1 MTQDDLNDEIEM
13 LRKASKL
20 MREQINDHG
29 DASGE
34 TAKQLEKFNGK
45 IKELQKSIK
54 AKEISES
61 FDTLNKKLKRGG
73 TDVNDLANE
82 FKRLNDAAA
91 DHGVVLDKATKAQ
104 ATEVRNTIR
113 NQAIAKGSL
122 DAAENAVKTYVMN
135 YIENMKAV
143 VGSVSSASNAFDM
156 AASVQKLNIDLTKR
170 EASGFADAL
179 GTTAVAVGALFGP
192 AGALAGAVVAGAAQ
206 MFKGINEARA
216 DLLKFGVDVVNEQT
230 KRIVESFMSVS
241 KAGAL
246 FANGA
251 DGIGDIANKAGI
263 SIKQMSQVIAENNK
277 ELLQFGGT
285 VGNGAVKLGNV
296 FNKFSDGQKRNLMNL
311 GLSVEQQMSATAD
324 YMDLLSR
331 AGTIR
336 LKNDQQLAA
345 ESYSYMQNLK
355 TISQLTG
362 EDAKAAQARSKAAAS
377 QSFVNSKLNEMGGDA
392 MAKFQLAISSMPPVM
407 QQAVQQMYAFNG
419 AIVDPELAATIHQM
433 PEAYK
438 FLQNII
444 GGVNDSTQNVDK
456 FTKNLGVLQSEM
468 GGVAK
473 QQAMSA
479 GQTLGMVNLAT
490 GSFGKGEQVIEYFQ
504 KLGLRAKDSG
514 DVMADASTA
523 TKKAANTTSELTN
536 ALSDAQVQFNK
547 LARNLED
554 DLRPAILNFAF
565 FAKQQMAD
573 SKKYIDKMLRLMG
586 IEVGEQGGVPR
597 AQGAPAEGGG
607 QGGVS
612 SRFGAG
618 GAISG
623 GAAGEGDA
631 SAIMDVARE
640 AKEAKESKVTLQSP
654 STATAKESKVTLQSP
669 STATAN
675 GPRDVTSQLLAAGDE
690 RARQREARAA
700 QIEEAKKQ
708 KESNDNAAKVVP
720 ATINPTYAP
729 GVKPN
734 DSAVPLSPDVAND
747 TDPIIREIMKRR
759 KDVDAMA
766 NKRDSEGIAYGPTM
780 TGEAGA
786 EAHIKLRNN
795 AVPLD
800 INFGPLIAA
809 FNEQTKLTQEVID
822 ELRNSKDIQERL
834 LNASY

>member
-1 MTQDDLNDEIEM
+1 MTQDDLNDEIEL
-13 LRKASKL
+13 LRKSTKL

-34 TAKQLEKFNGK
+34 TAKQIEKFNGK

-61 FDTLNKKLKRGG
+61 FDMLNKKLKSGG

-179 GTTAVAVGALFGP
+179 GTSAVAVGALFGP
-192 AGALAGAVVAGAAQ
+192 QGMLAGAVIAGAAQ

-216 DLLKFGVDVVNEQT
+216 ELLKFGVDVVNEQT
-230 KRIVESFMSVS
+230 KRMVDSFMTVT

-246 FANGA
+246 FADGA
-251 DGIGDIANKAGI
+251 DGLANISNQAGI
-263 SIKQMSQVIAENNK
+263 SIKQMSQVIAENNRA
-277 ELLQFGGT
+277 LVQFGGT
-285 VGNGAVKLGNV
+285 VGNGAVKLGKV
-296 FNKFSDGQKRNLMNL
+296 FTAFSDGQKRNLMNL
-311 GLSVEQQMSATAD
+311 GISVEQQMSTTAD
-324 YMDLLSR
+324 YLELLNRSGDKR
-331 AGTIR
+331 K
-336 LKNDQQLAA
+336 LNDEQLAN
-345 ESYSYMQNLK
+345 ESYKYMLNLK

-362 EDAKAAQARSKAAAS
+362 EEAKAAQARAKSAAS
-377 QSFVNSKLNEMGGDA
+377 QSFVNAKLNDLGGDA
-392 MAKFQLAISSMPPVM
+392 MKKFQLAIAGMDPVF
-407 QQAVQQMYAFNG
+407 QSAAQQMLTFNG
-419 AIVDPELAATIHQM
+419 AIVDPELAAAFAQM
-433 PEAYK
+433 PAGYE
-438 FLQNII
+438 FLKKLI
-444 GGVNDSTQNVDK
+444 GGIEDSTQNVDS
-456 FTKNLGVLQSEM
+456 FTKDIGKFRKELGGAKDQFMAGGKIFGMLEVAGKGYGTASKVAAALQKAAS
-468 GGVAK
+468 
-473 QQAMSA
+473 S
-479 GQTLGMVNLAT
+479 AT
-490 GSFGKGEQVIEYFQ
+490 GES
-504 KLGLRAKDSG
+504 
-514 DVMADASTA
+514 ADAMGNAADLTN
-523 TKKAANTTSELTN
+523 KAAETTSELTN
-536 ALSDAQVQFNK
+536 ALSDAQVQFNL
-547 LARNLED
+547 LATDLEKT
-554 DLRPAILNFAF
+554 LRPAILNFAK
-565 FAKQQMAD
+565 FAEQQMAD
-573 SKKYIDKMLRLMG
+573 SKKYIDKMLILMG
-586 IEVGEQGGVPR
+586 IKVGEEAEAPGRKDKKLTTTVNAAANDVKNGKVGYEEAEAILKNGSEKDIAAFGGREVLENILKNTTPKP
-597 AQGAPAEGGG
+597 QEKPKPYVAPTVNES
-607 QGGVS
+607 QS
-612 SRFGAG
+612 S
-618 GAISG
+618 I
-623 GAAGEGDA
+623 
-631 SAIMDVARE
+631 
-640 AKEAKESKVTLQSP
+640 
-654 STATAKESKVTLQSP
+654 ATK
-669 STATAN
+669 
-675 GPRDVTSQLLAAGDE
+675 QLLAASDE
-690 RARQREARAA
+690 RARQREARGA
-700 QIEEAKKQ
+700 QVA
-708 KESNDNAAKVVP
+708 P

-734 DSAVPLSPDVAND
+734 DSAVSLSPDVAND
-747 TDPIIREIMKRR
+747 TDPIIKEIMKRR

-780 TGEAGA
+780 TGEAGP

-795 AVPLD
+795 SVPLD